1 MNMRYQITF
10 TKQGPM
16 RFTGHLD
23 LHKTLERTMRRA
35 NLPVVYSEGFNP
47 RPKLQLA
54 SALPLGYTSEAEV
67 AEFWLKEPLPLDAVA
82 SAFQAA
88 APPGLMLQKAIL
100 PEEKAPKLQISLQ
113 SAEFTVTFKTPQPGL
128 EEAVSEMLAAETLPR
143 VRVSKRKKRNYDL
156 RPLLLDA
163 QVIPAGEDQPQ
174 QLTLHLRAEP
184 SATGRPDEVLD
195 ELGVDPLSPHIHR
208 TRLHFQGEE

>member
-1 MNMRYQITF
+1 MRYQITF
-10 TKQGPM
+10 TKAGPM

-67 AEFWLKEPLPLDAVA
+67 AEFWLKEPLPLEEVA
-82 SAFQAA
+82 KAFKAA
-88 APPGLMLQKAIL
+88 APPGLELLGAVL
-100 PEEKAPKLQISLQ
+100 PEPKAPKPQNALQ
-113 SAEFTVTFKTPQPGL
+113 SAEFAIRFKTMHPGL
-128 EEAVSEMLAAETLPR
+128 EDAVAGMLAAETLPR
-143 VRVSKRKKRNYDL
+143 VRVRKGKKKNYDL

-163 QVIPAGEDQPQ
+163 PPPSPEPVMEMPVVEVHPTPAVELPDGPANAASPPPTESSPADTPQ
-174 QLTLHLRAEP
+174 SSP
-184 SATGRPDEVLD
+184 SAPPPG
-195 ELGVDPLSPHIHR
+195 
-208 TRLHFQGEE
+208 

>member
-1 MNMRYQITF
+1 MRYQITF
-10 TKQGPM
+10 TKAGPM

-67 AEFWLKEPLPLDAVA
+67 AEFWLKEPLPLEEVA
-82 SAFQAA
+82 KAFKAA
-88 APPGLMLQKAIL
+88 APPGLELLGAVL
-100 PEEKAPKLQISLQ
+100 PEPKAPKPQNALQ
-113 SAEFTVTFKTPQPGL
+113 SAEFAIRFKTMHPGL
-128 EEAVSEMLAAETLPR
+128 EDAVAGMLAAETLPR
-143 VRVSKRKKRNYDL
+143 VRVRKGKKKNYDL

-163 QVIPAGEDQPQ
+163 AVTPADGDQPQ

-208 TRLHFQGEE
+208 TRLHFQGDE